1 MKNEKTSKKVAKLAG
16 KILNAF
22 SENEKKQPLFVLTRD
37 GDLWRTWIKVEDLQ
51 SLAASALTQVADKR

>member
-16 KILNAF
+16 KILNTF
-22 SENEKKQPLFVLTRD
+22 GTNEKKQPLFVLTTD